1 MAESRDLAFVG
12 WEPEVSWLIVGGA
25 LRVLVEALALFP
37 ALEDEAGDCVVDWL
51 VAAANGDGVS
61 WLGAGFFETAIG
73 VDGAAAAAKTP
84 WSMSSKSK
92 GSSIGGAKGA

>member
-1 MAESRDLAFVG
+1 M
-12 WEPEVSWLIVGGA
+12 
-25 LRVLVEALALFP
+25 RVLPEAVALCDS
-37 ALEDEAGDCVVDWL
+37 LEDEASDCVVDWL

-73 VDGAAAAAKTP
+73 VDGAAAAAKTL

>member
-1 MAESRDLAFVG
+1 MADRR
-12 WEPEVSWLIVGGA
+12 GGA

-73 VDGAAAAAKTP
+73 VDGAAT
-84 WSMSSKSK
+84 SEKSK
-92 GSSIGGAKGA
+92 RSSIAIGGEGA